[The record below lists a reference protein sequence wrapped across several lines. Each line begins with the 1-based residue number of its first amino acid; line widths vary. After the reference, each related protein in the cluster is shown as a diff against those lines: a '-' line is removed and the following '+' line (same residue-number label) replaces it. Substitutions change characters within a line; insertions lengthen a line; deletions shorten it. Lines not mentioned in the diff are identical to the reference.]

1 MRTHRTDLVSFAFG
15 LLFLALAAW
24 WLLAQVLGLVLPP
37 AGWFLAGGLILVGG
51 LGLIGALRSSR
62 YNARPA
68 PADTPDHTGRDD
80 TAPDTGQTAADP
92 LPGPAGADT
101 PTGEPAQVSSARSA
115 DPDPQVDH
123 TLDLFG
129 GADETPP
136 PGRRGRDA

>member
-62 YNARPA
+62 YNGRPA
-68 PADTPDHTGRDD
+68 PADTPDDTGRKDS
-80 TAPDTGQTAADP
+80 APDAAESAADP
-92 LPGPAGADT
+92 LPGPATPDT
-101 PTGEPAQVSSARSA
+101 PTGQPAPVSSARAA
-115 DPDPQVDH
+115 DPDPQVDR

-136 PGRRGRDA
+136 PGRQGRDA

>member
-62 YNARPA
+62 YNGRPA
-68 PADTPDHTGRDD
+68 PIDTPDDTGRNDS
-80 TAPDTGQTAADP
+80 APDAAETAADP
-92 LPGPAGADT
+92 LRGPVSPDT
-101 PTGEPAQVSSARSA
+101 PTDEPAPVSSAPAA
-115 DPDPQVDH
+115 DPDPQVDR

-129 GADETPP
+129 GSDEPPP
-136 PGRRGRDA
+136 PGRQGRDA